1 MSFNLRTELRDLRLY
16 RESFEVQTGDEQ
28 YDPNMESTTCV
39 AHDLDD
45 LFEPDPSIEEAK
57 DRSQIEIIDDAQLM
71 IESIQHAKITLTPFE
86 KIALKASLAQIT
98 TGKGKS
104 LLSIESL
111 QSDNFLVIAHE
122 DLKEKA
128 AALKKSAGDFIRKI
142 WEAVVGSLRNVFG
155 KNERLR
161 KRARALL
168 KVVEEKLPRE
178 PSPDFEWEGFKHA
191 GAIRRDGVTGFEQID
206 DILEI
211 LKDMFE
217 SDTKGISDALV
228 NASDSSEET
237 LKGIYSR
244 FNDLCR
250 FIEKDA
256 SQLSRGSG
264 TDKAIKFQ
272 DQDGNEGIVKAIYN
286 ISDRWAFSVRD
297 VNINGETFTTPD
309 ISPYSLNTPKSL
321 TVPSLGKEQAKSLI
335 LKALSVLD
343 LNIKEDIR
351 NSDKI
356 LRNAKLPKGN
366 DDKFLAKAYKDL
378 AEFVKKRNEMRYSTC
393 NEVVSY
399 LEVVLKASSAG
410 TAEESSSGEE
420 SQ

>member
-16 RESFEVQTGDEQ
+16 RESFEVQVGDEQ

-45 LFEPDPSIEEAK
+45 LFEPDPNVEVAK

-71 IESIQHAKITLTPFE
+71 IESIQHAKINLTPFE

-142 WEAVVGSLRNVFG
+142 WEAVVNSLRNVFG

-161 KRARALL
+161 KRTRGLL
-168 KVVEEKLPRE
+168 NQLEEKLPRE
-178 PSPDFEWEGFKHA
+178 PGPDFEWEGFKHA
-191 GAIRRDGVTGFEQID
+191 GAIRREGVTGFQQIN
-206 DILEI
+206 DILE
-211 LKDMFE
+211 LLTDMFE
-217 SDTKGISDALV
+217 ENTKDISDALV
-228 NASDSSEET
+228 NAKDSSEET
-237 LKGIYSR
+237 LKGIYIR
-244 FNDLCR
+244 FQELCK
-250 FIEKDA
+250 FVEKDA
-256 SQLSRGSG
+256 SLLGRDG
-264 TDKAIKFQ
+264 KNKEIKFE
-272 DQDGNEGIVKAIYN
+272 DQDGNEGTVKAIYN
-286 ISDRWAFSVRD
+286 ISDRWAFSVRE

-309 ISPYSLNTPKSL
+309 ISPYSLNAPKSL
-321 TVPSLGKEQAKSLI
+321 IVPSMGKESAKSLV
-335 LKALSVLD
+335 LKTLAVLQ

-356 LRNAKLPKGN
+356 LRSAKLPKDN

-378 AEFVKKRNEMRYSTC
+378 ADFVKNRNEMRYNTC
-393 NEVVSY
+393 NEIISY
-399 LEVVLKASSAG
+399 LELVLKASSTG
-410 TAEESSSGEE
+410 SAEESSSGEE